1 MEMKRPH
8 TTDVIKKIVPPLAVW
23 VVGTILERPHVAKA
37 VDRIDRK
44 IGSRKRRASRNAS
57 AHRTL
62 LVAGVAAIAAGLGLI
77 ATASSTK
84 K

>member
-1 MEMKRPH
+1 MELKRPH
-8 TTDVIKKIVPPLAVW
+8 TTEVIKKIVPPLAVW
-23 VVGTILERPHVAKA
+23 AVGALLEKPKVARA
-37 VDRIDRK
+37 VNRIDRK
-44 IGSRKRRASRNAS
+44 IGTRKRSASRNVS
-57 AHRTL
+57 THRTL